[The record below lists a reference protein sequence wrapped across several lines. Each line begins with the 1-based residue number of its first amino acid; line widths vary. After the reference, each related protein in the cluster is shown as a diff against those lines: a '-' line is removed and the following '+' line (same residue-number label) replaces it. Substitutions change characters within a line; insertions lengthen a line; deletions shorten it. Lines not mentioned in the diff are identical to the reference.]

1 METQDD
7 GPSPVVQIAYTDRF
21 KDVYD
26 FFRFTWGVFKYDIV
40 FTKAVVSGQC

>member
-1 METQDD
+1 MESQDD

-26 FFRFTWGVFKYDIV
+26 FFRFLDVFIIYFFLTTYFK
-40 FTKAVVSGQC
+40 GQC

>member
-1 METQDD
+1 MTVQDD

-26 FFRFTWGVFKYDIV
+26 FFRFLEVNM
-40 FTKAVVSGQC
+40 

>member
-1 METQDD
+1 MTVQDD

-26 FFRFTWGVFKYDIV
+26 FFRFLKVDI
-40 FTKAVVSGQC
+40 